1 MPVAEPVPGVQ
12 GPGPVCCAALF
23 DFNFNN
29 FVAVKFARIIYLIA
43 TILAVCL
50 MLFGWLLP
58 AFTLFS
64 ESFILGVP
72 ALFLGWI
79 PVGVAALLQLV
90 LIRVFL
96 EFVISSVKTAENTS
110 KLVEQGAA
118 R

>member
-1 MPVAEPVPGVQ
+1 
-12 GPGPVCCAALF
+12 
-23 DFNFNN
+23 
-29 FVAVKFARIIYLIA
+29 
-43 TILAVCL
+43 
-50 MLFGWLLP
+50 MLG
-58 AFTLFS
+58 
-64 ESFILGVP
+64 
-72 ALFLGWI
+72 LFLGWI